1 MEWNYEDIKN
11 GPLPSTTS
19 IASLGAGGKTK
30 TRKELHGFWF
40 LRFYFYWFIDV

>member
-1 MEWNYEDIKN
+1 MESRGYQKRTAT
-11 GPLPSTTS
+11 STTS